1 VVELPPALP
10 QSTPPGPTQSYRR
23 DDGDEEIHNKG
34 RTMKT
39 AEKPNADLSELQS
52 IFKVHTDEQA
62 GPGHCF
68 DSGGDGEYFTNLHVT

>member
-1 VVELPPALP
+1 
-10 QSTPPGPTQSYRR
+10 
-23 DDGDEEIHNKG
+23 
-34 RTMKT
+34 MKT